1 MKKLKAKR
9 LVAVLGASVMLASAA
24 HAQSSMYMDRYGD
37 YVTDNGEGYDASG
50 GIAAWN
56 ADYNTM
62 CGAAGPNSLETTGN
76 ASEPLWTAPLC
87 PTAG

>member
-37 YVTDNGEGYDASG
+37 YVTDNGNGSDASG
-50 GIAAWN
+50 GIGAWN

-62 CGAAGPNSLETTGN
+62 CGAAGPDSLKKTGN
-76 ASEPLWTAPLC
+76 ASEPRWPAPLC